1 MLIYNQV
8 SFSGYLRQT
17 ESLTKIQNLCIMP
30 VIKKRRNLLLLL
42 HLYISTVFAWMEG
55 FTNITYEA

>member
-8 SFSGYLRQT
+8 SFSGYIRQT

-30 VIKKRRNLLLLL
+30 VIKKRRNLLL
-42 HLYISTVFAWMEG
+42 YISTVFAWMEG